1 MKNNGPVTQREA
13 PFPVGKYLVSKT
25 DLRGII
31 TYCNDA
37 FIALSGFEKAELIG
51 KSHNVVRHP
60 DMPAAAF
67 ADLWAT
73 VKAGRPWRGT
83 VKNRCK
89 DGDHYWVDAFV
100 VPLRKNGETTG
111 YMSVRSEPSRT
122 QVREAEALY
131 QQINAGQAKL
141 PKPGG
146 FLAGLSIRVR
156 LIGVMALMAVM
167 IAVGSVVGVVGLS
180 QSNERLRMAYDE
192 HMEPA
197 VAIARMIE
205 RLADNRAQ
213 IMLGIQHS
221 PDNRYSKMHDHSVA
235 LHTEATQANRK
246 IIEDLRATYDKKPK
260 NADEKVL
267 AEAFFAA
274 RDAYSK
280 EGVSLAREA
289 LASGDYDTAQMLL
302 LTKINPLYSK
312 LLEQGESLQRY
323 LVAEGDKAHTAS
335 ERGYTWLL
343 NAAIAGT
350 LTAILL
356 VVVIG
361 GLLVRAVVAPMRQSI
376 AHFERIAAGILT
388 DEVDISRRD
397 EAGALM
403 CALATMQV
411 NLKVTLDEVR
421 LVSEAL
427 DEESKHL
434 AAEMD
439 RVVNQ
444 SVQQQDRVQG
454 TAAAT
459 EELTVSVG
467 EVASSVASTA
477 QAATQSKALVAES
490 TRSMDSSMAATSR
503 VVGAVQASSATI
515 GDLNR
520 AIEKIGVITN
530 TIREIAEQTNLLALN
545 AAIEAARAGEQGR
558 GFAVV
563 ADEVRKLAERTSS
576 STADI
581 NNTVNEFQKVT
592 QQAVSSMEQAA
603 QEVESGM
610 GMMRASVTSLDQIR
624 ASSDEVAAM
633 AESIAA
639 ASREQT
645 VASQD
650 VAANMEQVSSLIEQ
664 NTQSARNAK
673 QGAASLSATA
683 VVLRNVVAQ
692 FELIK
697 KA

>member
-25 DLRGII
+25 DLRGVI

-37 FIALSGFEKAELIG
+37 FVALSGFEKAELIG
-51 KSHNVVRHP
+51 KSHNIVRHP

-67 ADLWAT
+67 ADLWTT
-73 VKAGRPWRGT
+73 VKAGRPWRGI

-89 DGDHYWVDAFV
+89 NGDHYWVDAFV

-111 YMSVRSEPSRT
+111 YMSVRSESSRT
-122 QVREAEALY
+122 QVRDAEALY

-146 FLAGLSIRVR
+146 FLAGLSIRAR

-167 IAVGSVVGVVGLS
+167 IAVGSVVGVGGVGYV
-180 QSNERLRMAYDE
+180 NDA
-192 HMEPA
+192 
-197 VAIARMIE
+197 
-205 RLADNRAQ
+205 
-213 IMLGIQHS
+213 
-221 PDNRYSKMHDHSVA
+221 
-235 LHTEATQANRK
+235 
-246 IIEDLRATYDKKPK
+246 LRAACVAPEC
-260 NADEKVL
+260 AKVL
-267 AEAFFAA
+267 A
-274 RDAYSK
+274 DA
-280 EGVSLAREA
+280 
-289 LASGDYDTAQMLL
+289 
-302 LTKINPLYSK
+302 
-312 LLEQGESLQRY
+312 ESVYAWVR
-323 LVAEGDKAHTAS
+323 
-335 ERGYTWLL
+335 

-361 GLLVRAVVAPMRQSI
+361 GLLVKSIVAPMRQAI
-376 AHFERIAAGILT
+376 AHFERIADGILT
-388 DEVDISRRD
+388 DEVDITRRD
-397 EAGALM
+397 EAGQLM
-403 CALATMQV
+403 STLAVMQV

-421 LVSEAL
+421 LVSVAL
-427 DEESKHL
+427 DEESKKL
-434 AAEMD
+434 SVEMD
-439 RVVNQ
+439 RVVDQ

-477 QAATQSKALVAES
+477 QAATQSKVLVAES

-503 VVGAVQASSATI
+503 VVGAVQASSSTI

-592 QQAVSSMEQAA
+592 QQAVSSMQQAA
-603 QEVESGM
+603 REVESGM

-664 NTQSARNAK
+664 NTQSARSAK
-673 QGAASLSATA
+673 QGAESLSATA

-692 FELIK
+692 FELVK
-697 KA
+697 K

>member
-13 PFPVGKYLVSKT
+13 SFPVGKYLVSKT

-51 KSHNVVRHP
+51 KSHNIVRHP
-60 DMPAAAF
+60 DMPAVAF
-67 ADLWAT
+67 ADLWTT
-73 VKAGRPWRGT
+73 VKAGRPWRGR

-89 DGDHYWVDAFV
+89 NGDHYWVDAFV

-111 YMSVRSEPSRT
+111 YMSVRSAPTRE
-122 QVREAEALY
+122 QVRDAEALY
-131 QQINAGQAKL
+131 QQINAGSGKL
-141 PKPGG
+141 PKTGG
-146 FLAGLSIRVR
+146 FLASLSIRAR
-156 LIGVMALMAVM
+156 LIGVMALLAAM
-167 IAVGSVVGVVGLS
+167 IAVGSLIGVVGLS
-180 QSNERLRMAYDE
+180 QSNEALRIAYDE

-197 VAIARMIE
+197 VAIAKMVE
-205 RLADNRAQ
+205 RLADSRAQ

-221 PDNRYSKMHDHSVA
+221 PDNRYSKLHDHPLA
-235 LHTEATQANRK
+235 RHTEATQANRK
-246 IIEDLRATYDKKPK
+246 VIEDLRATYEKKPK
-260 NADEKVL
+260 SADEKVL
-267 AEAFFAA
+267 AEAFSAA

-280 EGVSLAREA
+280 EGVGLAHEA
-289 LASGDYDTAQMLL
+289 LSAGDYDTAQALL
-302 LTKINPLYSK
+302 LNKINPLYAQVR
-312 LLEQGESLQRY
+312 EQGEKLQSY
-323 LVAEGDKAHTAS
+323 LAAEGDKAHDQAKV
-335 ERGYTWLL
+335 GYTWVL
-343 NAAIAGT
+343 NAAIFGT

-356 VVVIG
+356 VVVVG
-361 GLLVRAVVAPMRQSI
+361 GLLVKSIVAPMRQAI
-376 AHFERIAAGILT
+376 RHFERIADGILT
-388 DEVDISRRD
+388 DEVDITRRD
-397 EAGALM
+397 EAGQLM
-403 CALATMQV
+403 STLAVMQV
-411 NLKVTLDEVR
+411 NLKVALDEVR
-421 LVSEAL
+421 LVSVAL
-427 DEESKHL
+427 DEESKKL

-439 RVVNQ
+439 RVVDQ

-459 EELTVSVG
+459 EELTVSVA
-467 EVASSVASTA
+467 EVASSVAGTA
-477 QAATQSKALVAES
+477 QAATQSKVLVAES

-603 QEVESGM
+603 REVEVGM
-610 GMMRASVTSLDQIR
+610 GQMRASVTSLDQIR
-624 ASSDEVAAM
+624 VSSDEVATM
-633 AESIAA
+633 ADNIAA
-639 ASREQT
+639 ASREQA

-650 VAANMEQVSSLIEQ
+650 VAVNMEQVSSLIEQ
-664 NTQSARNAK
+664 NTQSARSAQ

-683 VVLRNVVAQ
+683 VVLRNVVAR
-692 FELIK
+692 FELVK
-697 KA
+697 R

>member
-51 KSHNVVRHP
+51 KSHNIVRHP

-100 VPLRKNGETTG
+100 VPLQKNGETTG

-141 PKPGG
+141 QKPGG
-146 FLAGLSIRVR
+146 FLAGLSIRAR

-167 IAVGSVVGVVGLS
+167 IAVGSVVGVVALS
-180 QSNERLRMAYDE
+180 QSNERLRVAYDE

-197 VAIARMIE
+197 VAIASMIE

-221 PDNRYSKMHDHSVA
+221 PDNRYSKLHDHPLSF
-235 LHTEATQANRK
+235 HIEATLANRK
-246 IIEDLRATYDKKPK
+246 IIEELRATYDKKTK
-260 NADEKVL
+260 SADEKVL

-280 EGVSLAREA
+280 EGVNVAREA
-289 LASGDYDTAQMLL
+289 LVGGDYDTAQTLL
-302 LTKINPLYSK
+302 LTKINPLYAQ
-312 LLEQGESLQRY
+312 LLERSGNLQSYLAAEGDSSHEQGE
-323 LVAEGDKAHTAS
+323 AS
-335 ERGYTWLL
+335 YAWVR
-343 NAAIAGT
+343 NASIAGT
-350 LTAILL
+350 LLALLL
-356 VVVIG
+356 VAVVG
-361 GLLVRAVVAPMRQSI
+361 VLLVKAIIAPMRQAI
-376 AHFERIAAGILT
+376 GHFERIADGILT

-397 EAGALM
+397 EPGQLM
-403 CALATMQV
+403 CNLAVMQV
-411 NLKVTLDEVR
+411 NLKVALDEVR
-421 LVSEAL
+421 LVSVAL

-439 RVVNQ
+439 RVVDQ

-467 EVASSVASTA
+467 EVATSVASTA

-581 NNTVNEFQKVT
+581 NNTVNAFQKVT
-592 QQAVSSMEQAA
+592 QQAVSSMQQAA
-603 QEVESGM
+603 REVESGM

-692 FELIK
+692 FELIRK
-697 KA
+697 

>member
-1 MKNNGPVTQREA
+1 MKNNGPVTQREQA
-13 PFPVGKYLVSKT
+13 FPVGKYLVSKT

-37 FIALSGFEKAELIG
+37 FIALSCFEKTELIG
-51 KSHNVVRHP
+51 KSHNIVRHP

-89 DGDHYWVDAFV
+89 NGDHYWVDAFV

-111 YMSVRSEPSRT
+111 YMSVRSEPSRE

-131 QQINAGQAKL
+131 QKINAGQGKL
-141 PKPGG
+141 PKTGG
-146 FLAGLSIRVR
+146 WLAGLSIRTR

-167 IAVGSVVGVVGLS
+167 IAIGSIIGVVGLG

-205 RLADNRAQ
+205 RLADNRSQ
-213 IMLGIQHS
+213 IMLGLQHS
-221 PDNRYSKMHDHSVA
+221 PENKYSKMHDHPVS
-235 LHTEATQANRK
+235 LHIEATLANRK
-246 IIEDLRATYDKKPK
+246 IIEELRAAYEKKPK
-260 NADEKVL
+260 HGEEKVL

-280 EGVSLAREA
+280 EGISLARDA
-289 LASGDYDTAQMLL
+289 LQAGDYDTAQTLL
-302 LTKINPLYSK
+302 LSKINPLYRK
-312 LLEQGESLQRY
+312 LLEQGDSLQSY
-323 LVAEGDKAHTAS
+323 LLAEGDKAHSAA
-335 ERGYTWLL
+335 ERDYDWLL

-350 LTAILL
+350 LMAILL

-361 GLLVRAVVAPMRQSI
+361 GLLVKAIVAPMRQSV

-439 RVVNQ
+439 RVVDQ

-603 QEVESGM
+603 REVESGM

-683 VVLRNVVAQ
+683 VVLRDVVAR

-697 KA
+697 K